1 MAAAKGSE
9 GDLMRVAIYCLEWA
23 RQAIAIR
30 RRSPPDANPDADL
43 NQFERDE
50 YYILKLG
57 HVYESCRIL
66 NKSWPSVFPSS
77 ARSAANTFVQRWTG
91 KGANQQQL
99 CRACRF
105 NDYQIWEEQESCS
118 QCKQAEP
125 TCGTCREHVCEAHAY
140 YKRFGKDLRDAYAHY
155 EEAMADPSHRR
166 RGAPSGYKTVRGIQA
181 PGWSRGPY
189 WDRDSLWLLN
199 KEYRLDGV
207 HDALV
212 ELEVEFSAVLTQPDD
227 RWKLRKEA

>member
-1 MAAAKGSE
+1 MAATKASE

-30 RRSPPDANPDADL
+30 RRPPPDEDSTTDL

-50 YYILKLG
+50 YYVLKAD
-57 HVYESCRIL
+57 HVYKSCRL
-66 NKSWPSVFPSS
+66 LKDDWPRVFPHS
-77 ARSAANTFVQRWTG
+77 ARNAADALIDRWTG
-91 KGANQQQL
+91 TGAEQRQL
-99 CRACRF
+99 CRGCRYT
-105 NDYQIWEEQESCS
+105 DLDMLEEQEGCTDCLSAQQMCHSCE
-118 QCKQAEP
+118 KL
-125 TCGTCREHVCEAHAY
+125 VCAVHAY
-140 YKRFGKDLRDAYAHY
+140 YEQFGNDLRNAYAHY
-155 EEAMADPSHRR
+155 EEAMANPAHRL
-166 RGAPSGYKTVRGIQA
+166 RGEPGGYLTVRGVSA

-212 ELEVEFSAVLTQPDD
+212 ELEREFSKVLTEPDNP
-227 RWKLRKEA
+227 WKLRADA